1 MKKIPLSRLA
11 VLIFVA
17 FFAALAA
24 ANYLIPAAL
33 FLRSN
38 SFQPFVLAAVTLATL
53 SVTLAYGFAQD
64 RAWVA
69 TIMCLNA
76 LLAAERLFY
85 AGPSWGFHLA
95 SLLVSFAALG
105 VSLWRKDSWTKSPL
119 SPWPIA
125 MFFAAQILPSVLAGN
140 SSL

>member
-76 LLAAERLFY
+76 LLAAERIISSG
-85 AGPSWGFHLA
+85 ASGFHIA
-95 SLLVSFAALG
+95 SLLVSLAALG
-105 VSLWRKDSWTKSPL
+105 VSLWRKDSWAKSPL